1 MKGHLHTYYE
11 NFPNFQ
17 SITPIWLWYREI
29 LVMQNVHKGWCKIT
43 IVQNHNRTESQLS
56 QFDI

>member
-29 LVMQNVHKGWCKIT
+29 LVMQNVHKGWCDRAKSQLCKIT
-43 IVQNHNRTESQLS
+43 MS